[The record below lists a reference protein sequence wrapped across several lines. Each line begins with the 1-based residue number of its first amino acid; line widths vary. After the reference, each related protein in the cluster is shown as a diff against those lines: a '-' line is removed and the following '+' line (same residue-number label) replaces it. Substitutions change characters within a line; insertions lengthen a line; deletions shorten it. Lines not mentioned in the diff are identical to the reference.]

1 MSVKKYSSSEAFRIA
16 LETRL
21 QNIAIKEHIPLMRFR
36 RQVAFDRFLCRV
48 FQEENDTIILKGGYA
63 IELRVATARTTK
75 DIDLCIKKGKGT
87 IPSPED
93 LRSFFQN
100 KASLQLGDYMEFIV
114 SLPVR
119 QLANPI
125 YGGSRFSVD
134 AKMAGRLFAKF
145 SIDVSIGDGWIESH
159 DNLLSRD
166 WLAFAGIPP
175 LGFPATTVE
184 QQLAEKIHSY
194 TLPRQKPNSRVKDL
208 VDIILLTQNFKINK
222 ERMAESLK
230 RTFKLRGTHAIP
242 GELSAPPAAWERAF
256 SQLAQESKIE
266 LELDKAFE
274 HFKQFFKEYSKIL
287 NDRDSS
293 ENLVSAPPRLR
304 SGSSST
310 SETGLFR
317 TEINQRRDTTNSS

>member
-1 MSVKKYSSSEAFRIA
+1 
-16 LETRL
+16 
-21 QNIAIKEHIPLMRFR
+21 MRFR

-48 FQEENDTIILKGGYA
+48 FHEEKDTIILKGGYA

-114 SLPVR
+114 SPPVR
-119 QLANPI
+119 LLANPI

-159 DNLLSRD
+159 DKLQSRD

-194 TLPRQKPNSRVKDL
+194 TLPRMKPNSRVKDL
-208 VDIILLTQNFKINK
+208 VDIVLLTRNFKINK
-222 ERMAESLK
+222 ERMIESLK
-230 RTFKLRGTHAIP
+230 STFKLRRTHAIP

-256 SQLAQESKIE
+256 SELAKGSKIE
-266 LELDKAFE
+266 FELDEAFE
-274 HFKQFFKEYSKIL
+274 YLKQFFKNIL
-287 NDRDSS
+287 K
-293 ENLVSAPPRLR
+293 
-304 SGSSST
+304 
-310 SETGLFR
+310 
-317 TEINQRRDTTNSS
+317 